1 MEIINPH
8 DKFFKETFS
17 IKKNVIDFLQGTFP
31 PEILKKLDLSTL
43 TQDNN
48 SYIDEE
54 LKEHFSDIVY
64 TCFCKDKE
72 LRITLLFEHKS
83 YAAVCPYLQLM
94 KYLLKIWEANSKQMQ
109 RLIPVIPV
117 ILYHGKDTWKARR
130 FRDYF
135 EGIDEE
141 FLRFIPEF
149 EYLLTDLSFYSN
161 EEIKDKVFRRVSL
174 QITML
179 LMRNI
184 YNDKILGDKL
194 KAFFEIGKQYFE
206 EGEGLKFL
214 ESVIRYL
221 YYASDI
227 EEERVIDTLKEIS
240 EEGGRL
246 SMTIAARLIEK
257 GKMAGRAEGKVE
269 GKVEGRVEGRIEGL
283 KEAIEIGLELKY
295 GVEGLR
301 LLERISKIVVI
312 EKLEAIKEAVKISKN
327 MEEIEKLL

>member
-83 YAAVCPYLQLM
+83 YAVACPYLQLM
-94 KYLLKIWEANSKQMQ
+94 KYLLKIWEANSKQSQ
-109 RLIPVIPV
+109 RLMPVIPV
-117 ILYHGKDTWKARR
+117 ILYHGKDAWKVRR

-135 EGIDEE
+135 EGIDEV
-141 FLRFIPEF
+141 FFRFIPEF
-149 EYLLTDLSFYSN
+149 EYLLTDLSCYSN
-161 EEIKDKVFRRVSL
+161 EEIKDRAFRRVSL

-327 MEEIEKLL
+327 LEEIEKLL

>member
-1 MEIINPH
+1 MEVFNPH

-17 IKKNVIDFLQGTFP
+17 IRENAIDFLRGTFP

-43 TQDNN
+43 TQDNS

-54 LKEHFSDIVY
+54 LREHFSDIVY
-64 TCFCKDKE
+64 TCFCKEKE
-72 LRITLLFEHKS
+72 IRITLLFEHKS
-83 YAAVCPYLQLM
+83 YALACPYLQLM
-94 KYLLKIWEANSKQMQ
+94 KYLLKIGEANSKQAQ
-109 RLIPVIPV
+109 RLMAVMPV
-117 ILYHGKDTWKARR
+117 ILYHGKETWKVRR

-135 EGIDEE
+135 EGIDEV
-141 FLRFIPEF
+141 FFRFIPEF

-257 GKMAGRAEGKVE
+257 GKIAGRMEGRAEGERK
-269 GKVEGRVEGRIEGL
+269 GRMEGL
-283 KEAIEIGLELKY
+283 IEAIEIGLELKY

-301 LLERISKIVVI
+301 LLKRIGKIAAI
-312 EKLEAIKEAVKISKN
+312 EKLESIKEAVKISKN
-327 MEEIEKLL
+327 LEEIEKLL

>member
-1 MEIINPH
+1 MEILNPH

-17 IKKNVIDFLQGTFP
+17 IRENAIDFLSGTFP

-83 YAAVCPYLQLM
+83 YAVACPYLQLM
-94 KYLLKIWEANSKQMQ
+94 KYLLKIWEANSKQSQ
-109 RLIPVIPV
+109 RLMPVIPV
-117 ILYHGKDTWKARR
+117 ILYNGKDAWKVRR

-135 EGIDEE
+135 EGIDEV
-141 FLRFIPEF
+141 FFRFIPEF
-149 EYLLTDLSFYSN
+149 EYLLTDLSCYSN
-161 EEIKDKVFRRVSL
+161 EEIKDRAFRRVSL

-257 GKMAGRAEGKVE
+257 GKIAGRMEGRAEGERK
-269 GKVEGRVEGRIEGL
+269 GRMEGL
-283 KEAIEIGLELKY
+283 IEAIEIGLELKY

-301 LLERISKIVVI
+301 LLKRIGKIAAI
-312 EKLEAIKEAVKISKN
+312 EKLESIKEAVKISKN
-327 MEEIEKLL
+327 LEEIEKLL

>member
-1 MEIINPH
+1 
-8 DKFFKETFS
+8 
-17 IKKNVIDFLQGTFP
+17 
-31 PEILKKLDLSTL
+31 
-43 TQDNN
+43 
-48 SYIDEE
+48 
-54 LKEHFSDIVY
+54 
-64 TCFCKDKE
+64 
-72 LRITLLFEHKS
+72 
-83 YAAVCPYLQLM
+83 M
-94 KYLLKIWEANSKQMQ
+94 KYLLKIWAANSKQMQ

-117 ILYHGKDTWKARR
+117 ILYHGKETWKVRR

-135 EGIDEE
+135 EGIDEV
-141 FLRFIPEF
+141 FFRFIPEF

-257 GKMAGRAEGKVE
+257 GKIAGRMEGRAEGERK
-269 GKVEGRVEGRIEGL
+269 GRMEGL
-283 KEAIEIGLELKY
+283 IEAIEIGLELKY

-301 LLERISKIVVI
+301 LLKRIGKIAAI
-312 EKLEAIKEAVKISKN
+312 EKLESIKEAVKISKN
-327 MEEIEKLL
+327 LEEIEKLL